1 MKISKNNKLKQG
13 VDLVFTSKSSE
24 SDYYDALSNLYGLVE
39 TGSDYND
46 LL

>member
-1 MKISKNNKLKQG
+1 MNIKGRCKLKQG
-13 VDLVFTSKSSE
+13 VDLVFTDKSNE
-24 SDYYDALSNLYGLVE
+24 SDDDNVVNKLYGLVD